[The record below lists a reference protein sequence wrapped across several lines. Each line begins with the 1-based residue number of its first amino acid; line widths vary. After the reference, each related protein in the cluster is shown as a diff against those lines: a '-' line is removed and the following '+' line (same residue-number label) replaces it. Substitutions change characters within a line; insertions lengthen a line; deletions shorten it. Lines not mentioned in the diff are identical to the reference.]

1 MTRGAILVVEDDRDI
16 RDSIL
21 EILTDNGYDT
31 LAAANGKEA
40 LESMRAANPT
50 PSLVLLDLMMPVM
63 DGVTFRAEQRSD
75 PQLKNVPVVVLTAH
89 ARGEQIA
96 AELESSGFLQKPIA
110 LDDLLEMV
118 ERFAA
123 PA

>member
-1 MTRGAILVVEDDRDI
+1 MPRGPVLVVEDDRDI

-21 EILTDNGYDT
+21 EILADNGYST

-40 LESMRAANPT
+40 LDFMRAADPA

-63 DGVTFRAEQRSD
+63 DGVTFRSEQRTD
-75 PQLKNVPVVVLTAH
+75 PQLMNVPVVVLSAH

-96 AELESSGFLQKPIA
+96 AELETSGFLQKPIA

-123 PA
+123 A

>member
-1 MTRGAILVVEDDRDI
+1 MPRGPVLVVEDDRDI

-21 EILTDNGYDT
+21 EILADNGYET

-40 LESMRAANPT
+40 LDSMRAADPA

-63 DGVTFRAEQRSD
+63 DGVTFRSEQRND

-110 LDDLLEMV
+110 LDELLEMV